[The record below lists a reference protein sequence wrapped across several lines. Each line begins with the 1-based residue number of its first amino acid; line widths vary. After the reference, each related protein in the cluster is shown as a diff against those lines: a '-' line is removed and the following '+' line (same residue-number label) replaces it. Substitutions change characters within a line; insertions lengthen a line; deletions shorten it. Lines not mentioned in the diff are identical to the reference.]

1 MIHALVFVVAFAA
14 GFLAGQDYE
23 RLQRERI
30 RRRRNP
36 LLWGLPR

>member
-1 MIHALVFVVAFAA
+1 MIPFLVGLIV

-23 RLQRERI
+23 RLQRERL

-36 LLWGLPR
+36 LLHSVPRLR